1 MTASN
6 LVILFVIAFWSAVS
20 VRGATWT
27 SKQSSFAIDIPESW
41 SQVAAPTNIL
51 FVARSADMQKE
62 LVVVAA
68 EGSEAEREQALAG
81 TRQGA
86 KDQGME
92 IISTPETTV
101 GGVVFRGFNGRIGEK
116 IMIAVRCGSF
126 NNRVYLLQG
135 MHQAGRAAI
144 DSQLQ
149 GVLNSFRLV
158 QQTTSSPR
166 VEPEKQVLNLGQR
179 AEVIGKVVGYLLGIG
194 AVVWMWRRRSASAGD

>member
-1 MTASN
+1 MVV
-6 LVILFVIAFWSAVS
+6 LGPV
-20 VRGATWT
+20 AT
-27 SKQSSFAIDIPESW
+27 SFNGP
-41 SQVAAPTNIL
+41 
-51 FVARSADMQKE
+51 
-62 LVVVAA
+62 
-68 EGSEAEREQALAG
+68 AG
-81 TRQGA
+81 TSILPLA
-86 KDQGME
+86 D
-92 IISTPETTV
+92 ISITDADFGTPRNAANPWFV
-101 GGVVFRGFNGRIGEK
+101 YNVKRLKLVNVRIGEK

-166 VEPEKQVLNLGQR
+166 VEPEKQVLNLEQR